1 MKTPDILTENILS
14 IESSRVYLGLE
25 DMTEPKSK
33 TEALSI
39 NVDLERWTSEL
50 EDSIPEIESEVDC
63 LQDIISQAI
72 ERVEG
77 YNKLSFTQQFS
88 PTGIIEIEVSG
99 TSEDKIKIIENL
111 FSELNEQIN
120 HVIVETLGEDLSIY
134 KAKRNEEAQDE
145 LMIDYEN
152 GVRNV
157 FYSLL
162 EFAVKD
168 NEAKNLLKESHA
180 IPAHF
185 DMREHEY
192 TPKENSYVTLKIQK
206 TNGAHRERKLNEP
219 LYERIENSRYIE
231 RISFVQKNNNKWV
244 NLYANQ
250 EGIELVKKLLEEA
263 TEKFYTSPR
272 YKEPNNDGLF
282 TFVDR
287 VNDGIGNDADIL
299 INKATKQHMFMVRD
313 DEYVNKDYLQ
323 KEMPKL
329 FDAIMARI
337 EPQKQVKK
345 QKLV

>member
-77 YNKLSFTQQFS
+77 YNNLSFTQQFS

-99 TSEDKIKIIENL
+99 SSEEKIKIIENL

-120 HVIVETLGEDLSIY
+120 HVVVETLGEDLSIH
-134 KAKRNEEAQDE
+134 KAKKNEEAQYE
-145 LMIDYEN
+145 LMCDYEN
-152 GVRNV
+152 GIRNV

-168 NEAKNLLKESHA
+168 NESKVYLAKSDA
-180 IPAHF
+180 IPDHF

-192 TPKENSYVTLKIQK
+192 SLKKHCSIKLKIKTVNGAYEERTENSS
-206 TNGAHRERKLNEP
+206 
-219 LYERIENSRYIE
+219 LYEKIENSQFIDK
-231 RISFVQKNNNKWV
+231 IDFLQKNNNRLVKL
-244 NLYANQ
+244 NANQ